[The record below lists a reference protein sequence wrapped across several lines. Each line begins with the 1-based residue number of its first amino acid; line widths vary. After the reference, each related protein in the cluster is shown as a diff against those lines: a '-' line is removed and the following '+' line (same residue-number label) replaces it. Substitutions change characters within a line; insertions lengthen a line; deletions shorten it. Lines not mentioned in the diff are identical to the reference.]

1 MLVADQDIK
10 TIVREF
16 RASVSEDLAAAH
28 RHIDEFSDEIRN
40 RITTAET
47 AILNELRDLSGRL
60 DRRLERLEGRM
71 GELDVRMGEL
81 EVPGGET

>member
-1 MLVADQDIK
+1 VLVADQGIK

-28 RHIDEFSDEIRN
+28 RHIDEFSDEVRG

-60 DRRLERLEGRM
+60 DRRLERLE
-71 GELDVRMGEL
+71 VRMGEL
-81 EVPGGET
+81 EQGPSSG